1 MGADDEHVELAFARV
16 VADRITHLAL
26 EVHAFGGNAGVLED
40 GHDGFDGLMEG
51 LFGFGD
57 IDHFKDGV
65 LAEELALVDDEFGG
79 GVGVVGVVDADA
91 DAHGA
96 CGDLVANEQK
106 RTLRE
111 ADHLGGD
118 AAHEEAFHGGE
129 AAAAHDDEVGVH
141 VVGLA
146 DDDGRELAALDLG
159 ADVKVA
165 GVFAHGVDDLHA
177 FVLAG
182 LADGIE
188 AERVDHGF
196 GDGVL
201 NIEKLNGRLLFRRE
215 RLAGGNEAECVAA
228 VFAAVDGKKNAH
240 EGYLLFV

>member
-1 MGADDEHVELAFARV
+1 MTGANSPPSTLA
-16 VADRITHLAL
+16 
-26 EVHAFGGNAGVLED
+26 
-40 GHDGFDGLMEG
+40 
-51 LFGFGD
+51 
-57 IDHFKDGV
+57 
-65 LAEELALVDDEFGG
+65 
-79 GVGVVGVVDADA
+79 
-91 DAHGA
+91 
-96 CGDLVANEQK
+96 
-106 RTLRE
+106 RTSRSP
-111 ADHLGGD
+111 
-118 AAHEEAFHGGE
+118 
-129 AAAAHDDEVGVH
+129 
-141 VVGLA
+141 
-146 DDDGRELAALDLG
+146 
-159 ADVKVA
+159 

-240 EGYLLFV
+240 EGYLLFEGHWPESILAQDVRPKGG

>member
-1 MGADDEHVELAFARV
+1 MMKAERQELILKRVADSGRV
-16 VADRITHLAL
+16 VVTDLAK
-26 EVHAFGGNAGVLED
+26 EMGVTET
-40 GHDGFDGLMEG
+40 
-51 LFGFGD
+51 
-57 IDHFKDGV
+57 
-65 LAEELALVDDEFGG
+65 
-79 GVGVVGVVDADA
+79 
-91 DAHGA
+91 
-96 CGDLVANEQK
+96 
-106 RTLRE
+106 TLRKDLQE
-111 ADHLGGD
+111 LDDRGAVQRV
-118 AAHEEAFHGGE
+118 HGG
-129 AAAAHDDEVGVH
+129 AIKPDT
-141 VVGLA
+141 
-146 DDDGRELAALDLG
+146 ELSRFENRVDLG